1 LLPRWGIVC
10 ERLGSVQGKRME
22 VMQTTAR
29 VGCERSMDYA
39 GRESLVLRCGL
50 YEVLVGTCISPAC
63 AILGAPS
70 LAGHTHT
77 FHHRTPSKHQDDLQS
92 LQEVAHGSF
101 PQNCV
106 ASAREIEICCVV
118 LWPSNVAPTS
128 PQHQH
133 DATPTTTF
141 VSPGTRPDQTRRPR
155 LRQRR
160 PSGSVAAPNFI
171 SRSPLDFQ
179 LVPSM
184 LRPSSSP
191 TRQTTPIVSI

>member
-1 LLPRWGIVC
+1 MAPSPRTVLPRHV
-10 ERLGSVQGKRME
+10 RLK
-22 VMQTTAR
+22 
-29 VGCERSMDYA
+29 
-39 GRESLVLRCGL
+39 
-50 YEVLVGTCISPAC
+50 
-63 AILGAPS
+63 
-70 LAGHTHT
+70 
-77 FHHRTPSKHQDDLQS
+77 
-92 LQEVAHGSF
+92 
-101 PQNCV
+101 
-106 ASAREIEICCVV
+106 SACVV

-191 TRQTTPIVSI
+191 TRQTTPMVSI

>member
-1 LLPRWGIVC
+1 MRHPERAFPHGTHPYLAPQNTQQAPR
-10 ERLGSVQGKRME
+10 RLAE
-22 VMQTTAR
+22 
-29 VGCERSMDYA
+29 
-39 GRESLVLRCGL
+39 
-50 YEVLVGTCISPAC
+50 
-63 AILGAPS
+63 
-70 LAGHTHT
+70 LAGGHAW
-77 FHHRTPSKHQDDLQS
+77 L
-92 LQEVAHGSF
+92 L

-106 ASAREIEICCVV
+106 ASAREIEIC
-118 LWPSNVAPTS
+118 LRRAVALQRRPDV

-191 TRQTTPIVSI
+191 TRQTTPMVSI